1 MLKKELIGPGLH
13 LRPVY
18 ADHARPPSQWTLN
31 SVFSAYVFLP
41 GHSRRKTDIWLL
53 WQQWGLEL
61 PSFEPATKGTFF
73 LLEVI
78 LLAGA

>member
-1 MLKKELIGPGLH
+1 MNQQAHPWACTQKKSLSEKIP
-13 LRPVY
+13 
-18 ADHARPPSQWTLN
+18 
-31 SVFSAYVFLP
+31 FSSGWLVGSP
-41 GHSRRKTDIWLL
+41 HVWSSGGHSRRKTDIWLL